1 MSGELWLFI
10 TITFVTCVT
19 PGAGVLY
26 TLTNAFRYG
35 RRRAFLSPVGNMLGC
50 AVMSALSA
58 AGLGAVITA
67 SPTLFAALEVA
78 GALVLAWM
86 GWKSWKARPMDL
98 AKLSSAVTESSG
110 ARKALGILG
119 SAALL
124 QVTNPMLFVF
134 LLSLLPPFVHPED
147 DYATRMTLLIGLFL
161 AIVLAVHLAYSYTA
175 AFIAEHLKGEAFS
188 FWLNKTSA
196 VLFWLLAAGV
206 IAKVLV

>member
-1 MSGELWLFI
+1 MSGELWLFL
-10 TITFVTCVT
+10 TITFITCVT

-50 AVMSALSA
+50 AVMSAISA

-67 SPTLFAALEVA
+67 SPTLFAALEIA

-86 GWKSWKARPMDL
+86 GWKSWRARPMDL
-98 AKLSSAVTESSG
+98 SRLSEVVNPSSG
-110 ARKALGILG
+110 ARKSLGILG

-124 QVTNPMLFVF
+124 QMTNPMLIVF

-147 DYATRMTLLIGLFL
+147 DYAARMTLLIGLFL
-161 AIVLAVHLAYSYTA
+161 AVVLCVHLAYSYTA
-175 AFIAEHLKGEAFS
+175 ALIAEHLKGEAFS

-206 IAKVLV
+206 IAKVVL